1 MVALSEHELKG
12 IVKEALLE
20 LLQERRETVTEL
32 FSEVLEELL
41 LVRAIEAEETSD
53 EVSRAEIMQ
62 LLSTN

>member
-41 LVRAIEAEETSD
+41 LVRAIQSEETSD
-53 EVSRAEIMQ
+53 EVSRTEIMQ
-62 LLSTN
+62 ILSAN